1 MNRDEIRV
9 GGYFRVNRRDAAP
22 RPVVVNHQVVRAE
35 NLIILIQ
42 HRDNLPPKLRVCFA
56 PISVSI

>member
-42 HRDNLPPKLRVCFA
+42 HRDNLPPKLRVRFA